1 MQTSSQQDRNE
12 QMYGLQD
19 IDAYVENMAE
29 TISYQANGVSMIIAG
44 LMSDAQEEL
53 QNGDNEGARKTL
65 NIAKN
70 ILFRAADGDLIFS
83 RGKR

>member
-1 MQTSSQQDRNE
+1 MQTSSQQDRNLK
-12 QMYGLQD
+12 MYGVND
-19 IDAYVENMAE
+19 IDSQVERLAE
-29 TISYQANGVSMIIAG
+29 TISYQANGASMIIAG
-44 LMSDAQEEL
+44 LMSDAQEQL

-70 ILFRAADGDLIFS
+70 ILFRAADGDLTFS

>member
-1 MQTSSQQDRNE
+1 MQTSTKQDRND
-12 QMYGLQD
+12 QMYGVTD
-19 IDAYVENMAE
+19 IDAYVDNVVE
-29 TISYQANGVSMIIAG
+29 TITYQGCGVSMIIAG
-44 LMSDAQEEL
+44 LMSDAQEQL
-53 QNGDNEGARKTL
+53 QHGDNEGARKTL

>member
-1 MQTSSQQDRNE
+1 MASSQQERNLK
-12 QMYGLQD
+12 MYGVFD
-19 IDAYVENMAE
+19 IDAYVDNVVE
-29 TISYQANGVSMIIAG
+29 TITYQGCGASMIIAG
-44 LMSDAQEEL
+44 LMSDAQEQL
-53 QNGDNEGARKTL
+53 QNNDSEGARKTL